1 MTTNLTSTR
10 LISVGNLAADWVC
23 ERLAADGGFPGVE
36 NEIDAYYKMPVLFAL
51 SGRAVEGDA
60 VANYLRQRFYNGG
73 DFHANT
79 DASVLSFKN
88 YRNGWIARG
97 LHMLGSTQMATAA
110 GDYLEGEIVQ
120 AFGAVVTEP
129 RKPGVKVMDWGTTC
143 SAIKAFLCLGRNEVA
158 IRCGEYLLETLANQP
173 QAERFLLKRDLN
185 GDYLQDDDPTF
196 VIEIGGTGQIYFPL
210 GFGMLV
216 FSDLYALTADDKW
229 LTAAEKLYDTVMKC
243 HDEIYSV
250 ITNRKAAWGAAQLYS
265 VTGDSKYAQLSL
277 DIWQWTMDTQTPEGL
292 WLRHPEY
299 SSLEEQPLE
308 FTVDAAVESGL
319 YMFELAR
326 SLSGY
331 LAKDQ

>member
-1 MTTNLTSTR
+1 MRPSPSE
-10 LISVGNLAADWVC
+10 LISAGNRAAGWVSN
-23 ERLAADGGFPGVE
+23 RLAADGSFPGVE

-51 SGRAVEGDA
+51 SDRPSQAQAIEMH
-60 VANYLRQRFYNGG
+60 LRKRFFEDG

-79 DASVLSFKN
+79 PAEVLSFRN

-97 LHMLGSTQMATAA
+97 LQMLGSTQMATAA
-110 GDYLEGEIVQ
+110 GDYLEGEMVQ
-120 AFGAVVTEP
+120 SFGAVVTEP
-129 RKPGVKVMDWGTTC
+129 WKPGVKVMDWGTTC
-143 SAIKAFLCLGRNEVA
+143 SAAKAFLCLGRNEAA

-173 QAERFLLKRDLN
+173 LAERFLLKRDLN
-185 GDYLQDDDPTF
+185 GDYLRDDDPTF
-196 VIEIGGTGQIYFPL
+196 VIEIGGTDQIYFPL

-216 FSDLYALTADDKW
+216 FADLYALTGDGKW

-243 HDEIYSV
+243 NDEIYSV

-265 VTGDSKYAQLSL
+265 VTGDAKYAQLSL
-277 DIWQWTMDTQTPEGL
+277 HIWQWTMDTQTPEGL

-331 LAKDQ
+331 LVKDQ

>member
-1 MTTNLTSTR
+1 MNPSR
-10 LISVGNLAADWVC
+10 SELISAGNRAADWVSD
-23 ERLAADGGFPGVE
+23 RLAADGSFPCVE

-51 SGRAVEGDA
+51 SDRPSQGQAVEM
-60 VANYLRQRFYNGG
+60 YLRKRFFEGG

-79 DASVLSFKN
+79 TAEMLSFKN

-97 LHMLGSTQMATAA
+97 LQMLGSTQMATAA
-110 GDYLEGEIVQ
+110 GDHLEGEIVR

-129 RKPGVKVMDWGTTC
+129 RESGVKVMDWGTTC
-143 SAIKAFLCLGRNEVA
+143 SAIKAFLCLGRNDAA
-158 IRCGEYLLETLANQP
+158 IRCGEYLLDTLLDQLYSD
-173 QAERFLLKRDLN
+173 RFLLKRSLM
-185 GDYLQDDDPTF
+185 GEYLEENDPTF
-196 VIEIGGTGQIYFPL
+196 VIEIGGTDQIYFPL

-216 FSDLYALTADDKW
+216 FADLYALTGDGKW
-229 LTAAEKLYDTVMKC
+229 LAAAEKLYGTVMKC

-250 ITNRKAAWGAAQLYS
+250 ITNRKAAWGAAQLYA
-265 VTGDSKYAQLSL
+265 VTGDAKYAQLSL

-299 SSLEEQPLE
+299 PSIEDQPLE
-308 FTVDAAVESGL
+308 LTVDAAVESGL

-331 LAKDQ
+331 LVNEH